1 MFKKYKSKIY
11 AVILPLLIVVI
22 FYNIF
27 IKRENKDDIC
37 YITDKI
43 RYDLINMKVNI
54 TISRLNKAGAMEG
67 ELNIEKIKSNC
78 INIVNTISED
88 TLLNKYNK
96 FLQTIN

>member
-1 MFKKYKSKIY
+1 MFKKYKTKIY

-27 IKRENKDDIC
+27 IKRESKDDIC

-43 RYDLINMKVNI
+43 RYDLIYMKVNT
-54 TISRLNKAGAMEG
+54 TISILNKAGAMEG

-78 INIVNTISED
+78 TNIVNTIPED

-96 FLQTIN
+96 FLKTIN